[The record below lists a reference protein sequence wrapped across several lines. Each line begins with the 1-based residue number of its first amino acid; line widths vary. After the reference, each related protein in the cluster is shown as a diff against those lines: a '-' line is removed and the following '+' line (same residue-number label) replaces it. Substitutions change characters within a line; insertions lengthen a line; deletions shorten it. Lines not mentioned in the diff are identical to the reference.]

1 MKIDDVPQ
9 DNGMKAGHEII
20 YAVDDQGNYVLVQS
34 LGWEPK
40 VFIHSQYLDGL
51 QQQVADVLKQVH
63 DGKLSTL
70 AFHMVKNQMDVKLLA
85 RYVRLPRWKVKQH
98 LKPNRFKALEPALLN
113 RYADVFD
120 LPVDQ
125 FLKIPESIPLPISK
139 DSK

>member
-51 QQQVADVLKQVH
+51 HQQVADVLKQVH
-63 DGKLSTL
+63 DGKLSIL

-98 LKPNRFKALEPALLN
+98 LKPDGFKNLEPALLN

-120 LPVDQ
+120 IPMDQ
-125 FLKIPESIPLPISK
+125 LLKVPQSIPLTDDK